1 MNPSLDQFLFPVLF
15 IIGGYLLGSIPTGY
29 IVARQ
34 VAGIDI
40 REHGSGNTGAT
51 NVKRVVGNKAGL
63 FVLACDFFKGFLPVL
78 LAKNLFPEAPFVHVL
93 VALAAVVGHSKSIFL
108 KFGGG
113 KSAITG
119 LGGIIGLA
127 PLAGLVLAGI
137 AFTVI
142 FLSRIVSIGTMT
154 AAVAA
159 PVTMFVMGQP
169 LAYTLYTA
177 VTGLYVIFLHRANIQ
192 RLIKGTENR
201 I

>member
-1 MNPSLDQFLFPVLF
+1 MQWNLEHILFV
-15 IIGGYLLGSIPTGY
+15 IGAYLLGSIPTGY
-29 IVARQ
+29 LVARQ

-63 FVLACDFFKGFLPVL
+63 FVLICDFFKGLLPVL
-78 LAKNLFPEAPFVHVL
+78 LSIYLYPEAYIVHIL
-93 VALAAVVGHSKSIFL
+93 TALAAVVGHSKSIFL

-127 PLAGLVLAGI
+127 PLPGLILGAF
-137 AFTVI
+137 AFTI
-142 FLSRIVSIGTMT
+142 IKITRIVSIGTMIT
-154 AAVAA
+154 AVVA
-159 PVTMFVMGQP
+159 PILLFVMDRP
-169 LAYTLYTA
+169 FPYIIYTA
-177 VTGLYVIFLHRANIQ
+177 VTGLYVIYLHRANIE